1 MGRLVI
7 HHTDFATSETWRS
20 RVREP
25 VVSAEDLEALAGLD
39 LSPESL
45 FAPCELTRSAL
56 WGEP

>member
-1 MGRLVI
+1 MTI
-7 HHTDFATSETWRS
+7 HHVDAATSETWRS